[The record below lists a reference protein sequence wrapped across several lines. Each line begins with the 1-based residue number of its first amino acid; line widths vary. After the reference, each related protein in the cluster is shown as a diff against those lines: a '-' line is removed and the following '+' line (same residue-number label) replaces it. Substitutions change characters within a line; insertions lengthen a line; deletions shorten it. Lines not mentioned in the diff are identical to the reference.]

1 MKVIIDRFEEE
12 YAVVEIEVGKY
23 VNVPKVLLPNAKEG
37 DIVKIEIDKEET
49 EKREKYIQ
57 KLMNNVFE
65 D

>member
-37 DIVKIEIDKEET
+37 DIVKIEIDKEGT
-49 EKREKYIQ
+49 EKRKKYIQ

>member
-1 MKVIIDRFEEE
+1 MKVIIDRFEGE

-49 EKREKYIQ
+49 EERKKYIQ